1 MNQVIINVANGK
13 MTVTL
18 DEPKEKTDETELMEK
33 IMEEYHSRHPLSFPT
48 PRELLRWL
56 IETGRIKE
64 DA

>member
-18 DEPKEKTDETELMEK
+18 DEPKDARKITAGD
-33 IMEEYHSRHPLSFPT
+33 IMEEFHSGHPLSFPT
-48 PRELLRWL
+48 PREVVSWL

-64 DA
+64 DV